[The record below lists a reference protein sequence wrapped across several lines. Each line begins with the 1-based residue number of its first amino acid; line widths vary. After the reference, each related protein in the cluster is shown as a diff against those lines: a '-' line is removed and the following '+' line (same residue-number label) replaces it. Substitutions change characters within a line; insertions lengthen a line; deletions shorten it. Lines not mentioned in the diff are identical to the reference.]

1 MKVLLVEDNPGD
13 ARLVQEM
20 LRETGSDLIIDVAE
34 RLTSG
39 LKHLAG
45 SHVDI
50 ILLDLNLPDSH
61 GLDTFIQLQQQFSH
75 LPVVI
80 MTGSIDESLGVQAV
94 QLGAQDYLVKGQVDR
109 RLLKRTL
116 LYAVERK
123 QSEETILRAKEEWE
137 LTFDTVPDLI
147 TIIDKQHRVMRVN
160 KAMAVRLGIA
170 PEKCVG
176 LHCYEAVHG
185 LSSPPEFC
193 PHSLS
198 CQDSKEHMVEIEE
211 PHLGGNFL
219 VSTTPM
225 CDKNGKFICSVHV
238 ARDITERKRAEEELK
253 EKEQFLER
261 LAELNPAVIS
271 VNDLKNNRQIYSSR
285 SGMSVLGYDLTQIQD
300 QRKFLESIFF
310 PGDLNK
316 MIAAIAD
323 LRKAKDNQ
331 IRDIEVRI
339 KAADGRWRW
348 LQIVYVVFKRDLDGT
363 PLQSMSVARDITGRK
378 EVEQLKDEF
387 IGMVSHEIRTPL
399 TVLIGSLSTAM
410 TEGISSKDTR
420 NMMNAAK
427 EGAESLNNIVNNLIE
442 LSRYQSNRLTL
453 QKEEVNI
460 KELFKRL
467 VKKQSALLNN
477 RHVIIN
483 VSGKLTTVPADKMRI
498 ELILT
503 NLLSNAVKYSP
514 EGTEISLTTK
524 KRSGVVEIGVSDHG
538 VGIPAQKLVDLFQPF
553 ERLENTPK
561 QTKGLGLGLLV
572 CKRMVEAHGGKIWV
586 ESEPGK
592 GSTFFFTLPVNSGV
606 KDQDKLI

>member
-1 MKVLLVEDNPGD
+1 
-13 ARLVQEM
+13 
-20 LRETGSDLIIDVAE
+20 
-34 RLTSG
+34 
-39 LKHLAG
+39 
-45 SHVDI
+45 
-50 ILLDLNLPDSH
+50 
-61 GLDTFIQLQQQFSH
+61 
-75 LPVVI
+75 
-80 MTGSIDESLGVQAV
+80 
-94 QLGAQDYLVKGQVDR
+94 
-109 RLLKRTL
+109 
-116 LYAVERK
+116 
-123 QSEETILRAKEEWE
+123 
-137 LTFDTVPDLI
+137 
-147 TIIDKQHRVMRVN
+147 
-160 KAMAVRLGIA
+160 MAARLGIA

-198 CQDSKEHMVEIEE
+198 CRDSKEHMIEIEE
-211 PHLGGNFL
+211 PRLGGNFL

-225 CDKNGKFICSVHV
+225 CDKNGKFLCSVHV
-238 ARDITERKRAEEELK
+238 ARDITERKRAEEELREK
-253 EKEQFLER
+253 EKFLER

-285 SGMSVLGYDLTQIQD
+285 SATSVLGYDLTQIQD

-316 MIAAIAD
+316 MITAITD

-331 IRDIEVRI
+331 IRDIEVRA

-348 LQIVYVVFKRDLDGT
+348 LQIVYVVFKRGRDGT
-363 PLQSMSVARDITGRK
+363 PLQSMSVARDITERK

-410 TEGISSKDTR
+410 TEGISPEDARS
-420 NMMNAAK
+420 MMNAAK
-427 EGAESLNNIVNNLIE
+427 EGAESLNNIVDNLIE

-460 KELFKRL
+460 KDLVNGL
-467 VKKQSALLNN
+467 VKKQGALLNN
-477 RHVIIN
+477 RHVIID
-483 VSGKLTTVPADKMRI
+483 VSGRLTTVPADKIRI

-503 NLLSNAVKYSP
+503 NLVSNAVKYSA
-514 EGTEISLTTK
+514 EGTDIRLSAK
-524 KRSGVVEIGVSDHG
+524 KRSGAVEIGVSDSG
-538 VGIPAQKLVDLFQPF
+538 VGIPAERLVDLFQPF
-553 ERLENTPK
+553 ERLENTSK

-572 CKRMVEAHGGKIWV
+572 CKRLVEAHGGKIWV

-592 GSTFFFTLPVNSGV
+592 GSTFSFTLPVNSGG
-606 KDQDKLI
+606 K

>member
-20 LRETGSDLIIDVAE
+20 LREFSSDLTIDVAE

-39 LKHLAG
+39 LEHLTG
-45 SHVDI
+45 SDVDI

-61 GLDTFIQLQQQFSH
+61 GLDTFVQLQQQFSH

-94 QLGAQDYLVKGQVDR
+94 QLGAQDYLVKGQVDG

-116 LYAVERK
+116 LYAIERK

-137 LTFDTVPDLI
+137 LTFDSVPDLI
-147 TIIDKQHRVMRVN
+147 ALIDKQHRVMRVN

-176 LHCYEAVHG
+176 VHCYEAVHG

-219 VSTTPM
+219 VSTSPM
-225 CDKNGKFICSVHV
+225 CDKNGKFVCSVHV
-238 ARDITERKRAEEELK
+238 ARDITERKRSEQELR

-285 SGMSVLGYDLTQIQD
+285 SATSVLGYDLTQIQD

-316 MIAAIAD
+316 MIAAIED
-323 LRKAKDNQ
+323 LRKAKDNR

-339 KAADGRWRW
+339 KAADGKWRW
-348 LQIVYVVFKRDLDGT
+348 LQIVYVVFKRDRDGT
-363 PLQSMSVARDITGRK
+363 PLQR
-378 EVEQLKDEF
+378 
-387 IGMVSHEIRTPL
+387 
-399 TVLIGSLSTAM
+399 
-410 TEGISSKDTR
+410 
-420 NMMNAAK
+420 
-427 EGAESLNNIVNNLIE
+427 
-442 LSRYQSNRLTL
+442 
-453 QKEEVNI
+453 
-460 KELFKRL
+460 
-467 VKKQSALLNN
+467 
-477 RHVIIN
+477 
-483 VSGKLTTVPADKMRI
+483 
-498 ELILT
+498 
-503 NLLSNAVKYSP
+503 
-514 EGTEISLTTK
+514 
-524 KRSGVVEIGVSDHG
+524 
-538 VGIPAQKLVDLFQPF
+538 
-553 ERLENTPK
+553 
-561 QTKGLGLGLLV
+561 
-572 CKRMVEAHGGKIWV
+572 
-586 ESEPGK
+586 
-592 GSTFFFTLPVNSGV
+592 
-606 KDQDKLI
+606 